1 MVLDTCVNKCLVE
14 VSSSSWTQPSTVH
27 GQSKWLVHDQKPR
40 EIVVLV
46 PRVVASFGRGWR
58 GQVCVLGRSP
68 GRCVQRGL
76 WSGRGGG
83 GGSPGETVRPFPGR
97 ADSMGA
103 EVAED
108 GSWAPGLSWTLAS
121 A

>member
-1 MVLDTCVNKCLVE
+1 MWRAQL
-14 VSSSSWTQPSTVH
+14 STAH
-27 GQSKWLVHDQKPR
+27 GQSGWLVHDQKPR
-40 EIVVLV
+40 GILVLV
-46 PRVVASFGRGWR
+46 PRAVASFGRRWR

-68 GRCVQRGL
+68 GHGVQRGL

-83 GGSPGETVRPFPGR
+83 GGSPGETGRPLPVR

-103 EVAED
+103 EAAED
-108 GSWAPGLSWTLAS
+108 GSWAPGLRRTRAS